1 MANMPQRNANRPRFA
16 TIVSDGRPERK
27 ELSLELGL
35 SIWMKRNDIAYDD
48 CRAAMLAIRASLLE
62 VAEMDAQTEPI
73 PLHGLSPEV
82 DVVNFAAYL
91 ADLFIRASA
100 AIECDLPNI
109 VGQVSEH
116 LAS

>member
-1 MANMPQRNANRPRFA
+1 
-16 TIVSDGRPERK
+16 
-27 ELSLELGL
+27 
-35 SIWMKRNDIAYDD
+35 
-48 CRAAMLAIRASLLE
+48 
-62 VAEMDAQTEPI
+62 
-73 PLHGLSPEV
+73 V